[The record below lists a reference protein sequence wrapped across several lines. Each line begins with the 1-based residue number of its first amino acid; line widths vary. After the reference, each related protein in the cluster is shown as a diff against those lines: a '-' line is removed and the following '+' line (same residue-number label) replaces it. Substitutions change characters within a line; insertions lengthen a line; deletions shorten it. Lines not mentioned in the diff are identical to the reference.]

1 MLNILHDLKN
11 RQNDVKDRF
20 LLDVIEGLLGIFNNK
35 LRYRV
40 NLEHRGIFGSNSI
53 AFVKQK

>member
-20 LLDVIEGLLGIFNNK
+20 LLDVIEGLLGIINNK
-35 LRYRV
+35 LR
-40 NLEHRGIFGSNSI
+40 
-53 AFVKQK
+53 